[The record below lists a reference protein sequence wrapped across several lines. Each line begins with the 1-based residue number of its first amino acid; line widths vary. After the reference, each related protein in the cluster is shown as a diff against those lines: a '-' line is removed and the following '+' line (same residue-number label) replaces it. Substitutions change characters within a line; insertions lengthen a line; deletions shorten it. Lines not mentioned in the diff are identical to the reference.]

1 METSNFDTILDNMF
15 AKLFTNLTEE
25 QQFNV
30 MSHDRP
36 TPDLHI
42 VENEPNF
49 LQTGYSKYPWLI
61 GSNKFSALFC
71 WPCILFTKKTKSC
84 FTNPPGYKHARS
96 PEHFMLT
103 VETHQESQIHM
114 QSMLN
119 YVSAKKNLL
128 LSPQMDRKTQIAKH
142 NAICQRDRQIIK
154 QLVKAATYLATHELA
169 YDGIEAATS
178 TTNFTDLLAML
189 SEDDYALQSH
199 LLVVDNASFN
209 GTSDSVQNGIYES
222 IASVILRRIV
232 AEVNSARFVSIM
244 LDESVAD
251 GSNHSELTI
260 ILRYLDDNSLVRE
273 RLVGFTD
280 VTNHRSAGELISVV
294 LEAIQAYSSS
304 DKLIAHCYTGTA
316 VKGQEIA
323 ELRAIMKENF
333 PSAAFVH
340 CFTYKLNAWLVKSLS
355 SIIRCDKF
363 FKTITSVDNFFCD
376 SPKRKV
382 ALAAIADIRDPYAAD
397 ARQQGHNSMLAKVEQ
412 HKNDL
417 IRLFQTI
424 TIDNVAEW
432 DSTDYNLASGLLT
445 SCQTFEFIFLLTMFS
460 EVFPVIYDLIDNL
473 QKTKASFSTSQ
484 ELVDQALQRLIEYR
498 KSDQFN
504 VIFSD
509 TTDFCYR
516 QHEFPDSLLTV
527 ANDDYREELLSNFD
541 AIMSILIT
549 ELSHFSTMEDLDF
562 FNLLDSTKFP
572 AYNGR
577 FPTDLFDKFIMKYHG
592 DYHYAGKKLQL
603 ELSCIYGDS
612 TMDGRTILDIL
623 TYINQNELNGTFS
636 EISKLCQFFLTF
648 PGIST
653 AIDGS
658 LPIFQRL
665 KSMLTHQKAS
675 DRLQNLT
682 IIASHKSI
690 VSALK
695 AENSFYDSVIDD
707 FASRN
712 GIVLTEWK

>member
-1 METSNFDTILDNMF
+1 MENSNFDTILDNMF
-15 AKLFTNLTEE
+15 AKPFTKLPEE
-25 QQFNV
+25 HKKMV
-30 MSHDRP
+30 MSYDLP

-42 VENEPNF
+42 IENEPNF
-49 LQTGYSKYPWLI
+49 LQTGYRKYPWLI
-61 GSNKFSALFC
+61 GSIKFSSLFC

-84 FTNPPGYKHARS
+84 FTNAPGYKYSRS

-114 QSMLN
+114 QSMLS
-119 YVSAKKNLL
+119 YVSAKNSLNLL
-128 LSPQMDRKTQIAKH
+128 PQIDRKSQIAKH

-154 QLVKAATYLATHELA
+154 QLVKAASYLATHELA
-169 YDGIEAATS
+169 YDGIEASTS
-178 TTNFTDLLAML
+178 TTNFADLLSIL
-189 SEDDYALQSH
+189 SEDDYALRSH
-199 LLVVDNASFN
+199 LVGADNSSFN
-209 GTSDSVQNGIYES
+209 GTSESVQNGIYES
-222 IASVILRRIV
+222 IASVILKKIV
-232 AEVNSARFVSIM
+232 TEVNSAQFVSIM

-280 VTNHRSAGELISVV
+280 VTNHRSAGELMSVV
-294 LEAIQAYSSS
+294 LEAVQAYSSS

-340 CFTYKLNAWLVKSLS
+340 FFTYKLNAWLVKSLS
-355 SIIRCDKF
+355 SISRCDKF
-363 FKTITSVDNFFCD
+363 FKTITSVDNFFCE
-376 SPKRKV
+376 SPKRKT
-382 ALAAIADIRDPYAAD
+382 ALAAIAAIRDPSTAD
-397 ARQQGHNSMLAKVEQ
+397 AGQQGHNSMLAKVEQ

-417 IRLFQTI
+417 IKLFQSI
-424 TIDNVAEW
+424 TIDNIAEW

-460 EVFPVIYDLIDNL
+460 EVFPVIYDLIENL
-473 QKTKASFSTSQ
+473 QQTKANFSISQ
-484 ELVDQALQRLIEYR
+484 KLVDQGLQKLIEYR

-516 QHEFPDSLLTV
+516 QHEFPDALLTM
-527 ANDDYREELLSNFD
+527 ANDEYREELLSNFD

-549 ELSHFSTMEDLDF
+549 ELGHFSTMEDLDF

-572 AYNGR
+572 AYNCR
-577 FPTDLFDKFIMKYHG
+577 FPTDLFEKFITKYHG
-592 DYHYAGKKLQL
+592 DYHNAGNNLQL
-603 ELSCIYGDS
+603 ELISIYGDP
-612 TMDGRTILDIL
+612 TMDGKTILDIL
-623 TYINQNELNGTFS
+623 TYTNQHELNGTFS
-636 EISKLCQFFLTF
+636 SISKLCQFFLTF
-648 PGIST
+648 PGISA

-665 KSMLTHQKAS
+665 KSKLAHQAAN

-682 IIASHKSI
+682 IIATHASI

-695 AENSFYDSVIDD
+695 AENSFYDAVIDD
-707 FASRN
+707 FATRN
-712 GIVLTEWK
+712 AIILTEWK